1 MDEDRKTMQNGTK
14 YKIGDIV
21 VRMNCRSP
29 FLNRQ
34 CEPYRLEKDLAEL
47 PEIDLSYTS
56 EIREKYRNAMESDT
70 MFEYNY
76 TLSSY
81 AEQIVEYNGFCF
93 HASALA
99 ADGEGILFSADS
111 GTGKSTHA
119 DLWEKYLKEHE
130 IIRLND
136 DKPVIR
142 MFGER
147 PVVYGSPWAGKHSIH
162 TNASAPVK
170 ALVFLEQGADNKI
183 ERISSKEAFPLVFSQ
198 VLGGKSSQQQ
208 VMRLMELLD
217 RFMKIVPA
225 YKLKCNISEEAALAA
240 YRYIWEDK
248 R

>member
-1 MDEDRKTMQNGTK
+1 MRNSTK

-21 VRMNCRSP
+21 VQMNCKSS

-34 CEPYRLEKDLAEL
+34 CEPYRLGKDCLEL
-47 PEIDLSYTS
+47 PEIELSYTS
-56 EIREKYRNAMESDT
+56 EIREKYRDTMESDT

-81 AEQIVEYNGFCF
+81 AEQIVGYDGFCF
-93 HASALA
+93 HASALSV
-99 ADGEGILFSADS
+99 DGEGILFSADS

-119 DLWEKYLKEHE
+119 GLWEKYLKEHE
-130 IIRLND
+130 IVRLND

-170 ALVFLEQGADNKI
+170 ALVFLEQGADNEI
-183 ERISSKEAFPLVFSQ
+183 ERISSKQAFPLVFSQ
-198 VLGGKSSQQQ
+198 VLGGKSSQEQ

-217 RFMKIVPA
+217 RFMRIVPI
-225 YKLKCNISEEAALAA
+225 YKLKCNISEEAALTV
-240 YRYIWEDK
+240 YRYIWEEK
-248 R
+248 K

>member
-1 MDEDRKTMQNGTK
+1 MRNSTK

-21 VRMNCRSP
+21 VQMNCKSS

-34 CEPYRLEKDLAEL
+34 CEPYRLGKDCLGL
-47 PEIDLSYTS
+47 PEIELSYTS
-56 EIREKYRNAMESDT
+56 EIREKYRDTMESDT

-76 TLSSY
+76 TLSGY
-81 AEQIVEYNGFCF
+81 AEQIVGYDGFCF
-93 HASALA
+93 HASALSV
-99 ADGEGILFSADS
+99 DGAGVLFSADS

-119 DLWEKYLKEHE
+119 GLWERYLKDHE

-142 MFGER
+142 MYEET
-147 PVVYGSPWAGKHSIH
+147 PVVYGSPWSGKHSIH

-170 ALVFLEQGADNKI
+170 ALVFLEQGEDNEI
-183 ERISSKEAFPLVFSQ
+183 ERISSKQAFPLVLSQ
-198 VLGGKSSQQQ
+198 VLGGKSSQEQ

-217 RFMKIVPA
+217 RFMRVVPI
-225 YKLKCNISEEAALAA
+225 YKLKCNISEEAVLVA
-240 YRYIWEDK
+240 YHYIWEDK